1 MERIDIQAIERQAR
15 AMRSAEIQRLQGLFA
30 ERVSLYAVLMGHSLL
45 NGLVALGEIVRP
57 LLSWNPQDKRKHT
70 SAC

>member
-30 ERVSLYAVLMGHSLL
+30 ERASLYAVLMGHSLL
-45 NGLVALGEIVRP
+45 NGVVAVGELIRP
-57 LLSWNPQDKRKHT
+57 LLTWNPQDKRKRS

>member
-1 MERIDIQAIERQAR
+1 MERIDIQAIEREAR
-15 AMRSAEIQRLQGLFA
+15 AMRAAEIQRLQGLFA
-30 ERVSLYAVLMGHSLL
+30 ERVSLYAALMGHSLL

-57 LLSWNPQDKRKHT
+57 LLTWNPQDKNKRS